1 MREGD
6 FVVRLQGKTIGLGL
20 SGSHCTYDEV
30 VPHIE
35 GLQAE
40 GATVIPVISFTV
52 ASTDT
57 RFTTAADLKKR
68 LHEKTGF
75 APVDDMLGSE
85 PLGQR
90 KTFDAFLIAPCT
102 GNTLAKLAN
111 AINDSPVLMAAKG
124 TLRNLRPVVLA
135 ISTNDALG
143 ANVLNLARLLQR
155 KHVFF
160 VPFGQDN
167 PQEKPTSMV
176 SEMDFIPDTVAAALE
191 GNQLQPLVIQRHL
204 RPVR

>member
-1 MREGD
+1 M
-6 FVVRLQGKTIGLGL
+6 RLQGKTIGLGL
-20 SGSHCTYDEV
+20 SASHCTYDEV
-30 VPHIE
+30 IPHIR

-40 GATVIPVISFTV
+40 GATVLPVLSF
-52 ASTDT
+52 AAAHTDT
-57 RFTTAADLKKR
+57 RFTTAADLKRR
-68 LHEKTGF
+68 LREATGF
-75 APVDDMLGSE
+75 DPVDDMLGAE
-85 PLGQR
+85 PLGQK
-90 KTFDAFLIAPCT
+90 KTFDAFVIAPCT

-143 ANVLNLARLLQR
+143 ANAVNIARLLQR
-155 KHVFF
+155 KHLYF

-167 PQEKPTSMV
+167 PFEKPTSMV
-176 SEMDFIPDTVAAALE
+176 ADMDLLPETVIAALE
-191 GNQLQPLVIQRHL
+191 GRQLQPVVIQRAW

>member
-1 MREGD
+1 MRLKG
-6 FVVRLQGKTIGLGL
+6 RIIGLGL

-30 VPHIE
+30 IPHIDV
-35 GLQAE
+35 LQRE
-40 GATVIPVISFTV
+40 GAQVLAVVSFA
-52 ASTDT
+52 ASQTTT
-57 RFTTAADLKKR
+57 RFTTGEALVHR
-68 LHEKTGF
+68 LREATGF
-75 APVDDMLGSE
+75 EPIVDMLGAE
-85 PLGQR
+85 PLGQQ
-90 KTFDAFLIAPCT
+90 KTLDAFVVAPCT

-143 ANVLNLARLLQR
+143 ANALNVARLLQR
-155 KHVFF
+155 KHVYF

-167 PQEKPTSMV
+167 PQEKPTSAVADMNLLA
-176 SEMDFIPDTVAAALE
+176 DTVVEALA
-191 GNQLQPLVIQRHL
+191 GRQLQPVLIQREL